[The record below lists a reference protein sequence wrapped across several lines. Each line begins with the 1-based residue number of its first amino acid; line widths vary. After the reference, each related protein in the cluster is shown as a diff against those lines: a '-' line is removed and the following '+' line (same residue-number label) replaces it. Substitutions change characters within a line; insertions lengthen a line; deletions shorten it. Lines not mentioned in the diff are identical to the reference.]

1 MCFLSFFC
9 LSSLLFVVSSSFQ
22 LLYRY
27 YRRAADNPDRPHPKA
42 ACRTAAMLYSGTY
55 KGSDVS
61 TSFANETIRDKTQRL
76 ASALE
81 YYKKA
86 SRLGDGEAENALGIM
101 IEELGDV
108 TYGENGERDDDARD
122 SEMNGRSGSLNG
134 PPRFLGRDPV
144 SAGLWY
150 RRAAFNGN
158 PYALLNLARL
168 YTEGKGVE
176 KNDSYAAKLLRQAA
190 SAGVIQAEIELKQLE
205 RSMVRGSEEPLVN
218 FQSPPRYVTTPGT
231 VEEAAQLSPQFIASS
246 STPPRTRS
254 SREER
259 GESARER
266 KETDAAASESNGGV
280 NNEGVKIPSSPFTQ
294 AAENRLQKLQA
305 LLNQG
310 S

>member
-1 MCFLSFFC
+1 
-9 LSSLLFVVSSSFQ
+9 
-22 LLYRY
+22 
-27 YRRAADNPDRPHPKA
+27 
-42 ACRTAAMLYSGTY
+42 MLYSGTY

-108 TYGENGERDDDARD
+108 TYGETGERDNDARD

-205 RSMVRGSEEPLVN
+205 RSMVRGSEEP
-218 FQSPPRYVTTPGT
+218 PRYVTTPGT
-231 VEEAAQLSPQFIASS
+231 VEEAAQLSPEFIASS
-246 STPPRTRS
+246 SPPTRS
-254 SREER
+254 RREER
-259 GESARER
+259 GEIARER
-266 KETDAAASESNGGV
+266 KETDAAASESNGGA
-280 NNEGVKIPSSPFTQ
+280 NNEAVKITSSPFTQ

-310 S
+310 SCEIKK